1 MEMRQA
7 PTIAPPSILVVAMGI
22 AVVVPPKAVTN
33 HPRAPRPAVVA
44 EAMIRGQGHI
54 PHLGTSPID
63 VLTLQCPHPGEGVTR
78 GPGLDPRYPQR
89 VVGVV
94 MTSLH
99 HPHHLGIA
107 VEAIENAREKDH
119 PSLLLAKLPVDVNT
133 AIERWILTARTRLHP
148 LLGMVMRTGETET
161 KAEAITSN
169 TTSGLLHLCASGRAR
184 RPRVLL
190 G

>member
-1 MEMRQA
+1 MEIRQA
-7 PTIAPPSILVVAMGI
+7 LTIASPSILVVAMGI

-33 HPRAPRPAVVA
+33 RPRAPHPAVVA
-44 EAMIRGQGHI
+44 EATIRGQGHV

-63 VLTLQCPHPGEGVTR
+63 VLTLQCPRPGEEVTR
-78 GPGLDPRYPQR
+78 APGPDLRYPHR

-94 MTSLH
+94 MTS
-99 HPHHLGIA
+99 PHHLHPLGTVI
-107 VEAIENAREKDH
+107 EAIENARERGR
-119 PSLLLAKLPVDVNT
+119 PSLLPANLLADVIT
-133 AIERWILTARTRLHP
+133 ATERWILTARIRLHP

-161 KAEAITSN
+161 KAEATTSN

-184 RPRVLL
+184 RLRVPL